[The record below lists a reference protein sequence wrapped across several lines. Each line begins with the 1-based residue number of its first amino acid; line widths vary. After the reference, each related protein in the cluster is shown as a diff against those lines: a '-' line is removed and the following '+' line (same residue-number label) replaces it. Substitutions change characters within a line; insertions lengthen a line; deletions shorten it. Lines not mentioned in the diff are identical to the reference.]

1 MAEERIQKI
10 IARSG
15 MCSRRDADQMIA
27 DGRVTVDGRV
37 AQPGEKADPGT
48 ARIKVDGKAIK
59 APEALRYFL
68 LYKPRAVMT
77 TCDDPEDRKT
87 VLDFVR
93 SVVRERVYP
102 VGRLDYHSEGL
113 LILTNDGELAASIA
127 HPRFGVVR
135 EYLVKVRGDL
145 TTSEYHKLMAGTSVD
160 GQLVKP
166 RLAQRES
173 KVRGGKATWW
183 RVEVAEGRTH
193 EVRELFLCAGH
204 HVQRLRRTAIGP
216 LRDDSLKPGDFRTI
230 TKNELAVLRSATSKS
245 QRPPAKRPARQVGKG
260 PVKPSGSTRRRSE
273 RKR

>member
-1 MAEERIQKI
+1 MTEERIQKI

-15 MCSRRDADQMIA
+15 LCSRRDADQMVA
-27 DGRVTVDGRV
+27 EGRVTVDGRV
-37 AQPGEKADPGT
+37 AKPGEKADLAT
-48 ARIKVDGKAIK
+48 ARIKVDGRLVK
-59 APEALRYFL
+59 APEPLCYFL

-77 TCDDPEDRKT
+77 TCDDPEERKT

-93 SVVRERVYP
+93 PVVHERVYP

-113 LILTNDGELAASIA
+113 LILTNDGELAARIT

-145 TTSEYHKLMAGTSVD
+145 TTPEYRKLMAGTSVE
-160 GQLVKP
+160 GRHVKP
-166 RLAQRES
+166 QRAERSS

-183 RVEVAEGRTH
+183 RVEVLEGRTH
-193 EVRELFLCAGH
+193 EVRELFLNAGH
-204 HVQRLRRTAIGP
+204 HLQRLRRTAIGT

-230 TKNELAVLRSATSKS
+230 TEKELVALRRAAAKS
-245 QRPPAKRPARQVGKG
+245 RRPPARRPVRQGGKG
-260 PVKPSGSTRRRSE
+260 PAKGNSSARRRSE